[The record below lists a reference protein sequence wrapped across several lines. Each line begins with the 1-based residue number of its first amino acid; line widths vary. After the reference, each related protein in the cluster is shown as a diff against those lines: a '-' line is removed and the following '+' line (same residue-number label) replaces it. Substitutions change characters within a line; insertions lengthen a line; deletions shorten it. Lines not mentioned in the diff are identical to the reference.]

1 MTTQEGKTAI
11 MWLGWFG
18 VVRGA
23 EVMQLIAIPSLGTCF
38 LEALKRASS
47 GV

>member
-23 EVMQLIAIPSLGTCF
+23 EVMPFQ
-38 LEALKRASS
+38 AL
-47 GV
+47 VHVF